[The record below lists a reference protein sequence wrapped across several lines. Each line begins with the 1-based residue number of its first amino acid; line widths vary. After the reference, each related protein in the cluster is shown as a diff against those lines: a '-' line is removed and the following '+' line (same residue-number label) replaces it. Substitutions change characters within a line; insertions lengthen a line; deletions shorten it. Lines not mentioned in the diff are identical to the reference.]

1 MSMNQT
7 INNKINHIA
16 NKLRR
21 RGIKV
26 DIHYIRDQYNP
37 IYSESY
43 REDIPY
49 IGIEFDIESKFI
61 KYIQNEINRL
71 QEWLIEYNK
80 KHNTYILVL
89 GVTLSY
95 NSGTKNNPYWK
106 DVNNDWIENI
116 NDFGD
121 SIICRFESWN

>member
-1 MSMNQT
+1 MEMNQT
-7 INNKINHIA
+7 INNKINHIT

-21 RGIKV
+21 QGIKV
-26 DIHYIRDQYNP
+26 DIHYIRDQYNTL
-37 IYSESY
+37 YSESY

-49 IGIEFDIESKFI
+49 IGIEFDIESKFS

-71 QEWLIEYNK
+71 QEWLIAYNK

-95 NSGTKNNPYWK
+95 NVGTKNNPYWK

-121 SIICRFESWN
+121 SIICRFESCN

>member
-1 MSMNQT
+1 MEMNQT
-7 INNKINHIA
+7 INNKICHIA
-16 NKLRR
+16 NKIRR

-37 IYSESY
+37 KYAGSY

-49 IGIEFDIESKFI
+49 IGIEFDIESKFS

-71 QEWLIEYNK
+71 QEWLIGYNK

-95 NSGTKNNPYWK
+95 NTGTKNNPYWK
-106 DVNNDWIENI
+106 DVNNNWIENI

>member
-1 MSMNQT
+1 MNQT
-7 INNKINHIA
+7 INNKICHIA
-16 NKLRR
+16 NKIRR

-37 IYSESY
+37 KYAGSY

-49 IGIEFDIESKFI
+49 IGIEFDIESKFS

-71 QEWLIEYNK
+71 QEWLIGYNK

-95 NSGTKNNPYWK
+95 NTGTKNNPYWK
-106 DVNNDWIENI
+106 DVNNNWIENI

>member
-37 IYSESY
+37 IYFESY

-61 KYIQNEINRL
+61 RYIQNEVNRL

-106 DVNNDWIENI
+106 DVNNAWIENI

-121 SIICRFESWN
+121 NIICRFESWD